1 MTASHGKL
9 NLIAVLLRF
18 PLGAAIHKAPTVT
31 AVGAFSFSA
40 TELLL

>member
-9 NLIAVLLRF
+9 NLIAVLHF
-18 PLGAAIHKAPTVT
+18 PLGSRHTQSPDRDR
-31 AVGAFSFSA
+31 GRGSPLPA